1 MLASEKENITF
12 CKGNSGLALITV
24 IAVIA
29 ILSILV
35 LEFASRTLIDVDISA
50 NFRDRVQAQY
60 NAEAG
65 LNYAIKMLRDDDA
78 SLDSLQDAW
87 ASPQTIFIGDLV
99 RHYRTAKDDEGKSDL
114 EIEQEKQEMP
124 EPVDHGF
131 GKAHIYIV
139 DEERKLNINRL
150 ISARGTPDDN
160 FRAIVS
166 RLITSLEYPDV
177 NVEDLLD
184 NITDWIDSDDDGMA
198 EKSSY
203 YDYLDPPYEP
213 ANTFITSIYQL
224 LLVKGMSRLIL
235 FGDTPY
241 PPQKTGLEDEKEGDN
256 INYEALAATEYD
268 VKKPVYGLSN
278 FITASTRGAIN
289 INTAT
294 REVLMALLD
303 EQQYLVEDIITK
315 RMESPLQ
322 NMQEQIQ
329 PIFNNVS
336 PDYFRSKRN
345 YIAIRSN
352 YFYVTSIGE
361 FGSSRVKLVAL
372 VYRASRNEIRV
383 QYQRYENMSRFDKL
397 PFPVQEWKNE
407 EGS

>member
-1 MLASEKENITF
+1 MIEPEKENISF
-12 CKGNSGLALITV
+12 CKSNSGLALITV

-35 LEFASRTLIDVDISA
+35 LEFASRTLVDVDISA
-50 NFRDRVQAQY
+50 NFRDRIQAQY

-78 SLDSLQDAW
+78 ALDSLQDAW

-99 RHYRTAKDDEGKSDL
+99 KHYRTAQDDEGKSDQ

-131 GKAHIYIV
+131 GKAYVYIV

-150 ISARGTPDDN
+150 ISARGVPDDN

-166 RLITSLEYPDV
+166 RLITSLEYPDL
-177 NVEDLLD
+177 NVEELLD
-184 NITDWIDSDDDGMA
+184 NITDWIDSDDEGSA

-203 YDYLDPPYEP
+203 YDYLDQPYEP
-213 ANTFITSIYQL
+213 ANTFLTSIYQL

-241 PPQKTGLEDEKEGDN
+241 PPQKTGLEEEEEAGN
-256 INYEALAATEYD
+256 VYYEPSTENAPD
-268 VKKPVYGLSN
+268 AKKPIYGLFN

-294 REVLMALLD
+294 REVLMALFD
-303 EQQYLVEDIITK
+303 EQQFLVEDIITK

-352 YFYVTSIGE
+352 YFWVTSIGE
-361 FGSSRVKLVAL
+361 FGDSRVKLVAL

-397 PFPVQEWKNE
+397 PFPVQEPQSE